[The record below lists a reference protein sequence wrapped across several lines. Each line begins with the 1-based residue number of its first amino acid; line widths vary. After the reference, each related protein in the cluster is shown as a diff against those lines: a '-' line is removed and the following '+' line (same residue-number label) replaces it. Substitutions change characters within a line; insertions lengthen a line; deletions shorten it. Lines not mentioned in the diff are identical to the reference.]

1 MIVIEC
7 KRYTRPVGIEKV
19 EAFATKVRDV
29 NGHQGVMVS
38 AKGFDAGARAA
49 AAEANI
55 GLWTYH
61 DAAEADWHA
70 LMGPNAWATLTIST
84 LEDLSGVVRTKRP
97 PNLRAEDPTILNE
110 KGEKL
115 FTLAEVKDAE
125 GNRLLLKAPGTYRQE
140 IGANVPMFIRM
151 GNDLY
156 PVEAVYLQ
164 ATNRAREYVFNT
176 KLGGGHVLKRTVPD
190 SGAFR
195 QLHSEPWRADE
206 IMRTQAGR
214 ELSAE
219 EWRQRQGPPPA
230 GHQRII
236 DRIVRYPSMRFRLT
250 VMHDDSAIKRADS

>member
-1 MIVIEC
+1 
-7 KRYTRPVGIEKV
+7 
-19 EAFATKVRDV
+19 
-29 NGHQGVMVS
+29 MVS

-49 AAEANI
+49 AEEANI
-55 GLWTYH
+55 GLWTYR

-70 LMGPNAWATLTIST
+70 LMGPSAWVTLTIST
-84 LEDLSGVVRTKRP
+84 LEDLSGIVRTKRP
-97 PNLRAEDPTILNE
+97 PNLRPADPTILNE

-115 FTLAEVKDAE
+115 FALAEVKDAE
-125 GNRLLLKAPGTYRQE
+125 GAKLLLKAPGTYRQE
-140 IGANVPMFIRM
+140 IRTNVPMFISI

-176 KLGGGHVLKRTVPD
+176 QLGGGHVLQRTVPD

-219 EWRQRQGPPPA
+219 EWRQRQSPPPA

-236 DRIVRYPSMRFRLT
+236 DHIVRDPSMRFRLM
-250 VMHDDSAIKRADS
+250 VMHDENAIKGADS